1 MQHDRSQPPKPLAAI
16 LDDTAA
22 SGFQLSCDERTGRL
36 LRTLAASKPGG
47 SFLELGTGAGVSAA
61 WLLDG
66 MDRDSRLI
74 SVDRDPEVQR
84 IAVRRLAS
92 DHRCTFVEQDAA
104 QFLTSR
110 SEPEFDLMFA
120 DAWPGKFTHLEA
132 ALTLL
137 KIGGFYVVDDLLPQ
151 PSWPV
156 DHQPKVDALIA
167 NLEQNAGLKLVKLS
181 WSTGIIIAAKVRTEM
196 E

>member
-1 MQHDRSQPPKPLAAI
+1 MQYGRSQAPKPLAAI

-22 SGFQLSCDERTGRL
+22 SGFQLSCDERTGCL
-36 LRTLAASKPGG
+36 LRTLAVSKPGG
-47 SFLELGTGAGVSAA
+47 NFLELGTGTGVSAA

-84 IAVRRLAS
+84 IAARHLTN
-92 DHRCTFVEQDAA
+92 DHRCTFVGQDAA
-104 QFLTSR
+104 EFLASR
-110 SEPEFDLMFA
+110 SEPEFDLVFA

-132 ALTLL
+132 ALALL
-137 KIGGFYVVDDLLPQ
+137 DIGGFYIVDDLLPQ

-156 DHQPKVDALIA
+156 DHPPKVDALIA
-167 NLEQNAGLKLVKLS
+167 NLEQNAGLELVKLD
-181 WSTGIIIAAKVRTEM
+181 WSTGIIIAAKVRNSSA
-196 E
+196 